1 MAKILI
7 VEDEKQMADFIT
19 LELKHEGYEVDIC
32 YDGEQGYEN
41 AINKNYDIILLDI
54 MLPKINGM
62 EVCRRLRMKRDTPII
77 MLTAKEDITD
87 KVNGLDIGA
96 DDYLTKPFEIE
107 ELLARM
113 RVILRRK
120 SQAINQSKIIQVAD
134 LKLDLEKK
142 QVTRNDKNIEL
153 TKNMNEL
160 VSKLLYITKAD
171 TGDINLKKTK
181 VNVQELINEIIE
193 ETKLIETDKNICSS
207 SNEICYIEADIS
219 NVKELIRIFTD
230 NAIKYTSRNGK
241 IDIFSKKENGKI
253 HINIKD
259 NGIGISKE
267 EQKSIF
273 DRFYRVDKSRNKE
286 TGGMGLGLAIAKTI
300 ANVNGAEIKLESELG
315 KGSIFVII
323 FNEYMEKK

>member
-41 AINKNYDIILLDI
+41 AIKTNYDIILLDI

-62 EVCRRLRMKRDTPII
+62 EVCRKLRMKKDTPII
-77 MLTAKEDITD
+77 MLTAKGDITD

-120 SQAINQSKIIQVAD
+120 MQKINQSKIIQVAD

-142 QVTRNDKNIEL
+142 QVSRNEKNIEL
-153 TKNMNEL
+153 TKKEYEL
-160 VSKLLYITKAD
+160 LEYLMKNNGIVISREKIIETVWNYDFVGDTKIVDVFIRYLRSKIDDGYD
-171 TGDINLKKTK
+171 KK
-181 VNVQELINEIIE
+181 LIN
-193 ETKLIETDKNICSS
+193 TVRGFG
-207 SNEICYIEADIS
+207 Y
-219 NVKELIRIFTD
+219 
-230 NAIKYTSRNGK
+230 
-241 IDIFSKKENGKI
+241 
-253 HINIKD
+253 
-259 NGIGISKE
+259 
-267 EQKSIF
+267 
-273 DRFYRVDKSRNKE
+273 
-286 TGGMGLGLAIAKTI
+286 
-300 ANVNGAEIKLESELG
+300 
-315 KGSIFVII
+315 VIQ
-323 FNEYMEKK
+323 E

>member
-120 SQAINQSKIIQVAD
+120 SQVINQSKIIQVAD

-142 QVTRNDKNIEL
+142 QVTRNDKNI
-153 TKNMNEL
+153 
-160 VSKLLYITKAD
+160 
-171 TGDINLKKTK
+171 
-181 VNVQELINEIIE
+181 
-193 ETKLIETDKNICSS
+193 
-207 SNEICYIEADIS
+207 
-219 NVKELIRIFTD
+219 
-230 NAIKYTSRNGK
+230 
-241 IDIFSKKENGKI
+241 
-253 HINIKD
+253 
-259 NGIGISKE
+259 
-267 EQKSIF
+267 
-273 DRFYRVDKSRNKE
+273 
-286 TGGMGLGLAIAKTI
+286 
-300 ANVNGAEIKLESELG
+300 
-315 KGSIFVII
+315 
-323 FNEYMEKK
+323 